1 MRLPIALLISAVL
14 VAGCSQESKSDYHAA
29 GQDLQHAAKET
40 GDAMKKD
47 AQIAAKATQNAANSA
62 KATVKQEK
70 AEHEKKSNK

>member
-1 MRLPIALLISAVL
+1 MKPVAFAPLLCFLIL
-14 VAGCSQESKSDYHAA
+14 GCSQESKSDYHAA

-62 KATVKQEK
+62 KATVKQER
-70 AEHEKKSNK
+70 AEHDKKAGK